1 MILVRTP
8 RKYWKVKAKWLS
20 NYGNYSTS
28 LLRPE
33 QRKMVLKDKINKLK
47 YNIEDD
53 FHIFLAALQN
63 LLDELKRIDSDIND
77 NIKVGILKR
86 ALPENIRFINVF

>member
-1 MILVRTP
+1 
-8 RKYWKVKAKWLS
+8 
-20 NYGNYSTS
+20 
-28 LLRPE
+28 
-33 QRKMVLKDKINKLK
+33 MVLKDKINKLK

-77 NIKVGILKR
+77 NIKVGILNR
-86 ALPENIRFINVF
+86 ALPENIRFINVFQYNNN

>member
-1 MILVRTP
+1 
-8 RKYWKVKAKWLS
+8 
-20 NYGNYSTS
+20 
-28 LLRPE
+28 
-33 QRKMVLKDKINKLK
+33 MVLKDKINKLK